1 MGSRLRAC
9 MGVLMLIAV
18 FAGLPLAGSAWAAP
32 RTVKVAVRNLEP
44 FVITNDTGK
53 SGFTVEL
60 WEEIAKRQ
68 GWSTEFVDAE
78 SVGAQLKDVAEGKA
92 DVGAG
97 AISITADRRERF
109 DFSQPIFNAGLQ
121 INAES
126 WQATLEKLIKTTKF
140 VGTYFGSVTRLN
152 ETATQRGIK
161 YLKNVTGRETPLTTP
176 HAS

>member
-1 MGSRLRAC
+1 M
-9 MGVLMLIAV
+9 
-18 FAGLPLAGSAWAAP
+18 
-32 RTVKVAVRNLEP
+32 RNLEP

-68 GWSTEFVDAE
+68 GWSTEYVDAE

-121 INAES
+121 IWS
-126 WQATLEKLIKTTKF
+126 CTTRWCTPARLVNPAAAVLPGDGG
-140 VGTYFGSVTRLN
+140 VGSSQGW
-152 ETATQRGIK
+152 
-161 YLKNVTGRETPLTTP
+161 
-176 HAS
+176 